1 MESSLAT
8 KIAFTFL
15 MLPSLALAHGGGL
28 DGYGGHN
35 NRKQGGYHF
44 HRGPL
49 AGQHYASK
57 SEALNVLSK
66 GGGNK
71 ASVSPAPPRSRKT
84 KEGLKNEK

>member
-1 MESSLAT
+1 MKPT
-8 KIAFTFL
+8 IAIKVAFMIL

-57 SEALNVLSK
+57 REALNALSV
-66 GGGNK
+66 GSGSK
-71 ASVSPAPPRSRKT
+71 ANTAPALLSPK
-84 KEGLKNEK
+84 K

>member
-1 MESSLAT
+1 MKPTIAT
-8 KIAFTFL
+8 RIALMLL
-15 MLPSLALAHGGGL
+15 MLPSLALAHSGGL

-57 SEALNVLSK
+57 SEALNALST

-71 ASVSPAPPRSRKT
+71 ASVAPAARSRKT

>member
-1 MESSLAT
+1 MKPTITARIVLML
-8 KIAFTFL
+8 I

-57 SEALNVLSK
+57 SEALNALS
-66 GGGNK
+66 GGNDNK
-71 ASVSPAPPRSRKT
+71 ASVAPVPPPRKE

>member
-1 MESSLAT
+1 MKPTITARIVLT
-8 KIAFTFL
+8 LL
-15 MLPSLALAHGGGL
+15 MLPSMALAHGGGL

-57 SEALNVLSK
+57 SEALTALST
-66 GGGNK
+66 GSGNK
-71 ASVSPAPPRSRKT
+71 ATVAPAPRPRKT

>member
-1 MESSLAT
+1 MKPA
-8 KIAFTFL
+8 IAIRIVLMLL

-49 AGQHYASK
+49 AGNHYTSK
-57 SEALNVLSK
+57 SEALNALSS
-66 GGGNK
+66 GSDNK
-71 ASVSPAPPRSRKT
+71 ANVAPVPRPRKA

>member
-1 MESSLAT
+1 MKPA
-8 KIAFTFL
+8 IAIRIVLMLL

-49 AGQHYASK
+49 AGNHYASK
-57 SEALNVLSK
+57 SEALNALSASS
-66 GGGNK
+66 GNK
-71 ASVSPAPPRSRKT
+71 ANVEPASPPRKA
-84 KEGLKNEK
+84 KKGLKNEK

>member
-1 MESSLAT
+1 MKPTITARIVLML
-8 KIAFTFL
+8 L

-49 AGQHYASK
+49 AGNHYASK
-57 SEALNVLSK
+57 SEALNARSS

-71 ASVSPAPPRSRKT
+71 ANVAPVPRPRKT
-84 KEGLKNEK
+84 KEGLKK

>member
-1 MESSLAT
+1 MTPTIAT
-8 KIAFTFL
+8 KIAL
-15 MLPSLALAHGGGL
+15 MLLLLPSLALAHGGGL

-49 AGQHYASK
+49 AGNHYASK
-57 SEALNVLSK
+57 SEALDALST

-71 ASVSPAPPRSRKT
+71 ANVAPVPPPRKT